1 MEEKV
6 NQTGDSVVPFCF
18 SFLGGGI
25 CGWYDLVKVC

>member
-18 SFLGGGI
+18 SFFWVGGFVDGMI
-25 CGWYDLVKVC
+25 W